1 MPPHIGGG
9 DVDAPTSPCHGAA
22 VTRSASEVGA
32 PGRRPDPPRTLVL
45 VWAAVIAGIGLAAL
59 AAGALPRWIDVAGV
73 AALLFVI
80 APDLRL
86 RARGE
91 DWDRYGLPPLTLREP
106 AARRAWARGL
116 GAGLASSALVL
127 PAFVAIFAAYAW
139 LLPHL
144 APALARHATPY
155 LAPGRI
161 ALRFPDGFPLQIVLQ
176 PLAVALPE
184 ELFYRGWVQTSWARR
199 APERG
204 VTVLG
209 TRLGAGFL
217 WTQVLFAAGH
227 LVRLQPWRLGTFL
240 PGLWFGWLREKTGS
254 VAAPVVAH
262 ALSNLLIMVLEAS
275 FYGR

>member
-1 MPPHIGGG
+1 
-9 DVDAPTSPCHGAA
+9 
-22 VTRSASEVGA
+22 VTTPASEAGA
-32 PGRRPDPPRTLVL
+32 PDRCPDPPRTLVL
-45 VWAAVIAGIGLAAL
+45 IWAVVIVGIAVAAR
-59 AAGALPRWIDVAGV
+59 AAAALPRWIDLAGV

-80 APDLRL
+80 VPDLRL

-91 DWDRYGLPPLTLREP
+91 DWDRYGLPPLTLRAP
-106 AARRAWARGL
+106 AARRAWLRGL
-116 GAGLASSALVL
+116 SAGLASSALVL
-127 PAFVAIFAAYAW
+127 PAFALLFAGFAW

-144 APALARHATPY
+144 HPALARATPY
-155 LAPGRI
+155 LAPPGHV

-176 PLAVALPE
+176 LLAVALPE
-184 ELFYRGWVQTSWARR
+184 ELFYRGWMQTSWARG
-199 APERG
+199 APGRG

-240 PGLWFGWLREKTGS
+240 PGLWFGWLRERTGS

-262 ALSNLLIMVLEAS
+262 ALSNLLIMVLERS
-275 FYGR
+275 FYGG